1 MAKELNISD
10 LQLKY
15 LELETLLDITNDLN
29 SFEEIPVLLQEILV
43 KSCAVL
49 NASSGLILIEDDNSN
64 VLNIGADFNIDIS
77 ALNGIIF
84 NKNKGVIKE
93 INQSR
98 KTFCFKI
105 SQDNYFYGTNCV
117 YCLIAPLL
125 DKQKLAGAIVLFD
138 KESRKGISPFIDS
151 DSNMLSAIA
160 SQAGIAYNNIK
171 LIENIKEAKAFNE
184 NVMQSIATGVFTTNL
199 MGEINHVNRTAVSI
213 LNFDKEYIIG
223 NHYGYI
229 FESNEQILELISKCE
244 LESIT
249 VSESQVQLQ
258 FDDKTTTV
266 NISVSPLLNDF
277 NQPLGT
283 VVALEDLSNINKLK
297 STFKKYVSNQIV
309 DQLLE
314 NEDLLS
320 LGGQEQD
327 ATILFSDIRGF
338 TSLSENMTPNEVVE
352 TLNDYFNQ
360 MIEIIF
366 KYNGILD
373 KIIGDELMVIY
384 GVPKSNIQDSENAV
398 LTAIEMQEKLI
409 AFNQDRCINLKKPI
423 KVGIGV
429 NSGSVISGNI
439 GSTDQMDFTVIGDS
453 VNLASRLCSSAEA
466 GQIIISDAVWN
477 KIKHLQTF
485 KSKKLSPIKVKGKA
499 KVISIKEILYNGYEF
514 DYQDAFN
521 KVEAFLLK
529 ELPLYYTYH
538 SIEHFRDVVKQVERI
553 AKKEKIDKAGIL
565 DIKLAAW
572 LHDVGYIWG
581 PLDHEEKSVEYAK
594 VILNEM
600 KFPKSKISLITG
612 MIMATKMPQ
621 SPKNHFEQIICDA
634 DLDYL
639 GRNDFEDISSNLLKE
654 LEINQ
659 KITNFN
665 WLKIQEKFLKS
676 HSYFTL
682 TSLKSREKNKQKRLT
697 NIQDLLKTYEA
708 TRTSRK

>member
-1 MAKELNISD
+1 MAKNLNISD

-29 SFEEIPVLLQEILV
+29 SFEQIPVLLQEILV

-98 KTFCFKI
+98 KTLCFKI

-125 DKQKLAGAIVLFD
+125 DKQKLAGVIVLFD
-138 KESRKGISPFIDS
+138 KESRKGISPFTES

-229 FESNEQILELISKCE
+229 FESNEQVLELIAKCE
-244 LESIT
+244 LESVT
-249 VSESQVQLQ
+249 VSASQVLLQ
-258 FDDKTTTV
+258 SNDKTTNV

-277 NQPLGT
+277 NQSLGT

-320 LGGQEQD
+320 LGGQEQE

-429 NSGSVISGNI
+429 NTGSVISGNI

-485 KSKKLSPIKVKGKA
+485 KSKKLSPIKVKGKT
-499 KVISIKEILYNGYEF
+499 KVISIKEILYNDYKF
-514 DYQDAFN
+514 DYQDAFD
-521 KVEAFLLK
+521 KVEAFLSK
-529 ELPLYYTYH
+529 ELPSHYTYH

-553 AKKEKIDKAGIL
+553 AKKEKVDKSGIL
-565 DIKLAAW
+565 DLKLAAW

-581 PLDHEEKSVEYAK
+581 PIDHEKKSVEYAK

-600 KFPKSKISLITG
+600 KFPKSKVSLITG

-639 GRNDFEDISSNLLKE
+639 GRNDFEEISSNLLKE
-654 LEINQ
+654 LEIEQ
-659 KITNFN
+659 KITNLN
-665 WLKIQEKFLKS
+665 WLKIQEEFLKS

-682 TSLKSREKNKQKRLT
+682 TSKKSREKNKQKRLRK
-697 NIQDLLKTYEA
+697 IKDILKTA
-708 TRTSRK
+708 

>member
-15 LELETLLDITNDLN
+15 LELETLLDITNNLN

-98 KTFCFKI
+98 KTLCFKI

>member
-1 MAKELNISD
+1 MAKNLNISD

-98 KTFCFKI
+98 KTLCFKI

-258 FDDKTTTV
+258 FDEKTTTV

-320 LGGQEQD
+320 LGGQEQE

-429 NSGSVISGNI
+429 NTGSVISGNI

>member
-64 VLNIGADFNIDIS
+64 ILNIGADFNIDIS

-98 KTFCFKI
+98 KTLCFKI

-581 PLDHEEKSVEYAK
+581 PLDHEGKSVEYAK

>member
-1 MAKELNISD
+1 VAKELNISD

-98 KTFCFKI
+98 KTLCFKI

-138 KESRKGISPFIDS
+138 KESRKGVSPFIDS

>member
-98 KTFCFKI
+98 KTLCFKI

-244 LESIT
+244 QESIT

-258 FDDKTTTV
+258 FDEKTTTV

>member
-1 MAKELNISD
+1 MSKDLNISD

-98 KTFCFKI
+98 KTLCFKI

-138 KESRKGISPFIDS
+138 KESRKGISSFIDS

-213 LNFDKEYIIG
+213 LNCDKEYIIG

-229 FESNEQILELISKCE
+229 FESNDQILELISKCE

-258 FDDKTTTV
+258 FDEKTTTV

-320 LGGQEQD
+320 LGGQEQE

-453 VNLASRLCSSAEA
+453 VNLASRLCSYAEA

-477 KIKHLQTF
+477 NIKHLQTF

-538 SIEHFRDVVKQVERI
+538 SIEHFRDVVKQAERI

-600 KFPKSKISLITG
+600 KFPKSKIGLITG

-665 WLKIQEKFLKS
+665 WLQIQEKFLKS

>member
-1 MAKELNISD
+1 M
-10 LQLKY
+10 
-15 LELETLLDITNDLN
+15 
-29 SFEEIPVLLQEILV
+29 
-43 KSCAVL
+43 
-49 NASSGLILIEDDNSN
+49 
-64 VLNIGADFNIDIS
+64 
-77 ALNGIIF
+77 
-84 NKNKGVIKE
+84 
-93 INQSR
+93 
-98 KTFCFKI
+98 
-105 SQDNYFYGTNCV
+105 
-117 YCLIAPLL
+117 
-125 DKQKLAGAIVLFD
+125 
-138 KESRKGISPFIDS
+138 
-151 DSNMLSAIA
+151 
-160 SQAGIAYNNIK
+160 
-171 LIENIKEAKAFNE
+171 
-184 NVMQSIATGVFTTNL
+184 
-199 MGEINHVNRTAVSI
+199 
-213 LNFDKEYIIG
+213 
-223 NHYGYI
+223 
-229 FESNEQILELISKCE
+229 
-244 LESIT
+244 
-249 VSESQVQLQ
+249 
-258 FDDKTTTV
+258 
-266 NISVSPLLNDF
+266 
-277 NQPLGT
+277 
-283 VVALEDLSNINKLK
+283 
-297 STFKKYVSNQIV
+297 
-309 DQLLE
+309 
-314 NEDLLS
+314 S
-320 LGGQEQD
+320 LGGQEQE

-466 GQIIISDAVWN
+466 GQIIISDTVWN

-682 TSLKSREKNKQKRLT
+682 TSQKSREKNKQKRLT

>member
-1 MAKELNISD
+1 VAKELNISD

-98 KTFCFKI
+98 KTLCFKI

-499 KVISIKEILYNGYEF
+499 KVISIKEILYDGYEF

>member
-1 MAKELNISD
+1 MSKDLNISD

-49 NASSGLILIEDDNSN
+49 NASSGLILIEDNNSN

-98 KTFCFKI
+98 KTLCFKI

-213 LNFDKEYIIG
+213 LNCDKENIIG

-258 FDDKTTTV
+258 FDEKTTTV

-384 GVPKSNIQDSENAV
+384 GVPKSNIQDSQNAV

-429 NSGSVISGNI
+429 NTGSVISGNI

-499 KVISIKEILYNGYEF
+499 KVISIKEILYDDYKF
-514 DYQDAFN
+514 DYQDAFD
-521 KVEAFLLK
+521 KIEAFLLK
-529 ELPLYYTYH
+529 ELPSHYTYH

-553 AKKEKIDKAGIL
+553 AKKEKVDKSGIL
-565 DIKLAAW
+565 DLKLAAW

-581 PLDHEEKSVEYAK
+581 PIDHEKKSVEYAK

-600 KFPKSKISLITG
+600 KFPKSKVSLITG

-639 GRNDFEDISSNLLKE
+639 GRNDYEDISSNLLKE
-654 LEINQ
+654 LEIDQ
-659 KITNFN
+659 KITNLN

-682 TSLKSREKNKQKRLT
+682 TSQKSREKNKQKRLRK
-697 NIQDLLKTYEA
+697 IEDILKTV
-708 TRTSRK
+708 

>member
-1 MAKELNISD
+1 VAKELNISD

-98 KTFCFKI
+98 KTLCFKI

-665 WLKIQEKFLKS
+665 WLQIQEKFLKS

>member
-64 VLNIGADFNIDIS
+64 ILNIGADFNIDIS

-98 KTFCFKI
+98 KTLCFKI

-258 FDDKTTTV
+258 FDEKTTTV

-429 NSGSVISGNI
+429 NTGSVISGNI

-466 GQIIISDAVWN
+466 GQIIISDTVWN

-538 SIEHFRDVVKQVERI
+538 SIEHFRDVVKQAERI

-600 KFPKSKISLITG
+600 KFPKSKIGLITG
-612 MIMATKMPQ
+612 MIMATKVPQ

-682 TSLKSREKNKQKRLT
+682 TSQKSREKNKQKRLT
-697 NIQDLLKTYEA
+697 NIQDLLKTI
-708 TRTSRK
+708 

>member
-1 MAKELNISD
+1 VSKDLNISD

-98 KTFCFKI
+98 KTLCFKI

-138 KESRKGISPFIDS
+138 KESRKGISSFIDS

-213 LNFDKEYIIG
+213 LNCDKEYIIG

-229 FESNEQILELISKCE
+229 FESNDQILELISKCE

-258 FDDKTTTV
+258 FDEKTTTV

-320 LGGQEQD
+320 LGGKEQD

-453 VNLASRLCSSAEA
+453 VNLASRLCSYAEA

-477 KIKHLQTF
+477 NIKHLQTF

-538 SIEHFRDVVKQVERI
+538 SIEHFRDVVKQAERI

-600 KFPKSKISLITG
+600 KFPKSKIGLITG

-682 TSLKSREKNKQKRLT
+682 TSQKSREKNKQKRLRK
-697 NIQDLLKTYEA
+697 IEDILKTV
-708 TRTSRK
+708 

>member
-98 KTFCFKI
+98 KTLCFKI

-258 FDDKTTTV
+258 FDEKTTTV

-320 LGGQEQD
+320 LGGQEQE

>member
-1 MAKELNISD
+1 VAKELNISD

-98 KTFCFKI
+98 KTLCFKI

-258 FDDKTTTV
+258 FDEKTTTV

>member
-1 MAKELNISD
+1 MSKDLNISD

-98 KTFCFKI
+98 KTLCFKI

-138 KESRKGISPFIDS
+138 KESRKGISSFIDS

-213 LNFDKEYIIG
+213 LNCDKEYIIG

-229 FESNEQILELISKCE
+229 FESNDQILELISKCE

-258 FDDKTTTV
+258 FDEKTTTV

-320 LGGQEQD
+320 LGGQEQE

-453 VNLASRLCSSAEA
+453 VNLASRLCSYAEA

-477 KIKHLQTF
+477 NIKHLQTF

-538 SIEHFRDVVKQVERI
+538 SIEHFRDVVKQAERI
-553 AKKEKIDKAGIL
+553 AKKEKINKAGIL

-600 KFPKSKISLITG
+600 KFPKSKIGLITG

-682 TSLKSREKNKQKRLT
+682 TSQKSREKNKQKRLRK
-697 NIQDLLKTYEA
+697 IEDILKTV
-708 TRTSRK
+708 

>member
-98 KTFCFKI
+98 KTLCFKI

-320 LGGQEQD
+320 LGGQEQE

-429 NSGSVISGNI
+429 NTGSVISGNI

-538 SIEHFRDVVKQVERI
+538 SIEHFRDVVKQAERI

-682 TSLKSREKNKQKRLT
+682 TSQKSREKNKQKRLT

>member
-98 KTFCFKI
+98 KTLCFKI

-665 WLKIQEKFLKS
+665 WLQIQEKFLKS

>member
-1 MAKELNISD
+1 VAKELNISD

-98 KTFCFKI
+98 KTLCFKI

-360 MIEIIF
+360 MIEIMF

>member
-49 NASSGLILIEDDNSN
+49 NASSGLILIEDNNSN

-98 KTFCFKI
+98 KTLCFKI

-213 LNFDKEYIIG
+213 LNCDKEYIIG

-229 FESNEQILELISKCE
+229 FESNEEVLELISKCE

-258 FDDKTTTV
+258 FDEKTTTV

-320 LGGQEQD
+320 LGGQEQE

-384 GVPKSNIQDSENAV
+384 GVPKSNIQDSQNAV

-429 NSGSVISGNI
+429 NTGSVISGNI

-453 VNLASRLCSSAEA
+453 VNLASRLCSYAEA

-477 KIKHLQTF
+477 NIKHLQTF

-538 SIEHFRDVVKQVERI
+538 SIEHFRDVVKQAERI

-600 KFPKSKISLITG
+600 KFPKSKIGLITG

-682 TSLKSREKNKQKRLT
+682 TSQKSREKNKQKRLRK
-697 NIQDLLKTYEA
+697 IKDILKTA
-708 TRTSRK
+708 